1 MARQETV
8 VITDDLDGTEGAVTY
23 RFGFQGSD
31 YEIDLSEK
39 NAGKLQKALAPFLDA
54 ARKTGGATSV
64 RRGGRRGGASG
75 GAAGRGGSDTAA
87 IREWARSNGV
97 QVSERGRIPQT
108 VRDQYAAANN

>member
-8 VITDDLDGTEGAVTY
+8 VITDDLDGTEGAETY
-23 RFGFQGSD
+23 RFGFRGSD

-39 NAGKLQKALAPFLDA
+39 TAGKLQTALAPFLNA

-64 RRGGRRGGASG
+64 RRGGRRGGASS
-75 GAAGRGGSDTAA
+75 AADRGGSDTAA
-87 IREWARSNGV
+87 IREWARSNGIK
-97 QVSERGRIPQT
+97 VSERGRIPQT